1 MRSRTWDRASVE
13 FAQTIRCGIVFAAML
28 TASGAGWARPATAQ
42 ESVAAGT
49 SADIVAV
56 AEVQSGADQS
66 KADSED
72 ENQNGS
78 GLQIEPT
85 KLPTTYLQGP
95 YHVQFHGK
103 GNYVP
108 TLHWSVVQGKLPPG
122 ITLHQDGLLNGEAQ
136 RTGEFDFVIALT
148 DRSQPPQ
155 AVQRGFEI
163 KVVDAITVAW
173 KVPAHVNG
181 NRIEGSVE
189 VSNATLDDVDLT
201 YDVKAIA
208 ENGRATEIG
217 YQHFPLTKGTIGMT
231 LPFGDTL
238 PNGAYQVNVSVEG
251 AIVKRN
257 AFYRQQLQTP
267 GPLHVAVGP

>member
-1 MRSRTWDRASVE
+1 MRSRTSK
-13 FAQTIRCGIVFAAML
+13 FAQTIRCGIALVAML
-28 TASGAGWARPATAQ
+28 AASETGWAQSIAALKNAAASRPETTAETVGGQ
-42 ESVAAGT
+42 EG
-49 SADIVAV
+49 
-56 AEVQSGADQS
+56 QSGSDHS
-66 KADSED
+66 KADPQNDSE
-72 ENQNGS
+72 NGS

-85 KLPTTYLQGP
+85 KLPATYPQGP
-95 YHVQFHGK
+95 YDVRFHGK

-108 TLHWSVVQGKLPPG
+108 TLHWSVAKGKLPPG
-122 ITLHQDGLLNGEAQ
+122 MRLHEEGLLEGEAQ
-136 RTGEFDFVIALT
+136 RAGEYDFVIAVK
-148 DRSQPPQ
+148 DGSQPPQ
-155 AVQRGFEI
+155 AVERGFEI
-163 KVVDAITVAW
+163 KVVDAITVGW

-181 NRIEGSVE
+181 NRIEGTVE

-251 AIVKRN
+251 AIAQRK